1 MEVTDEKADF
11 GCRNK
16 VGRTEK
22 VGGHQLQKRGRISS
36 HLCARRETCCFK
48 DAYEKRGSVS
58 YAVEY
63 SSSVVMRAC
72 GCIECAIIFRLD
84 GSVWGFRAF

>member
-36 HLCARRETCCFK
+36 HLCTCRETCCFK
-48 DAYEKRGSVS
+48 DSGDLSVMQWNIP
-58 YAVEY
+58 
-63 SSSVVMRAC
+63 VVS
-72 GCIECAIIFRLD
+72 L
-84 GSVWGFRAF
+84 WGTVVV